1 MSDFA
6 VLFDMDG
13 VIVDSN
19 PYHKMSLK
27 EFCSK
32 YGYELTE
39 EQLRAKIYGRANKEW
54 IRNLFG
60 EITQEQ
66 LEKYAQEKESLFRKL
81 YEPHI
86 QPVPGVVDFIQAL
99 AAEGIPQAV
108 GTSAPPEN
116 FTFVMGHTQLG
127 DYFPIAMTE
136 KDVDK
141 TKPHPEIY
149 QNLAKK
155 LGFEPPQ
162 CVVFEDSLSG
172 VQAGLSAQCKVVGV
186 ATTHSPEEL
195 AHADLV
201 IKDFV
206 DFSPNHLKEIFS
218 T

>member
-1 MSDFA
+1 MSTFA

-19 PYHKMSLK
+19 PYHKISLK

-32 YGYELTE
+32 YGFELNE

-60 EITQEQ
+60 DITNEQ
-66 LEKYAQEKESLFRKL
+66 LKNYAQEKEAHFRQV
-81 YEPHI
+81 YEAHI
-86 QPVPGVVDFIQAL
+86 EPVTGIVDFIQAL
-99 AAEGIPQAV
+99 HEQGIPQAI

-116 FTFVMGHTQLG
+116 LEFVMKHTHLASF
-127 DYFPIAMTE
+127 FPTFMTE
-136 KDVDK
+136 KDVNL

-149 QNLAKK
+149 QELAKK
-155 LGFEPPQ
+155 LGYAPQQ

-172 VQAGLSAQCKVVGV
+172 IQAGLSAECKVVGV

-195 AHADLV
+195 SHAHLV
-201 IKDFV
+201 IRDFEG
-206 DFSPNHLKEIFS
+206 FSPKKLEELFV
-218 T
+218 